1 VTTSDDPVLHIMLQD
16 GVPITRQ
23 HYIHLAY
30 FGDPPKPW
38 TREHEAE
45 LPPENR
51 IGNSSTSTTL
61 ADLLMLLLV
70 ANPFSAMRASPRR

>member
-1 VTTSDDPVLHIMLQD
+1 MRLQSMDPVLHVMLKD
-16 GVPITRQ
+16 GVPITRA

-45 LPPENR
+45 LPPE
-51 IGNSSTSTTL
+51 L
-61 ADLLMLLLV
+61 QDWKQ
-70 ANPFSAMRASPRR
+70 FD